1 MVEPL
6 LHFAIPFVSLRAF
19 GLGFRKVLFVSLIA
33 LTPDLDVLFQVH
45 RSQSHSFVVLA
56 LVVLP
61 LLMLT
66 WNRKSLRSLVLLGAF
81 GLFAH
86 LVLDLFQT
94 FTPALWPILSE
105 SVWTHVTVDYHV
117 GSAPLITGAAT
128 VIMKPTVIERFT
140 SFDAPILTPEGLGFS
155 IVLLTP
161 TLCQLLL
168 SRMARTKNAKS
179 C

>member
-105 SVWTHVTVDYHV
+105 SDLDPCH
-117 GSAPLITGAAT
+117 GRLP
-128 VIMKPTVIERFT
+128 RR
-140 SFDAPILTPEGLGFS
+140 
-155 IVLLTP
+155 
-161 TLCQLLL
+161 Q
-168 SRMARTKNAKS
+168 RTAHHRRSNGHHEAYS
-179 C
+179 HRAFHIF